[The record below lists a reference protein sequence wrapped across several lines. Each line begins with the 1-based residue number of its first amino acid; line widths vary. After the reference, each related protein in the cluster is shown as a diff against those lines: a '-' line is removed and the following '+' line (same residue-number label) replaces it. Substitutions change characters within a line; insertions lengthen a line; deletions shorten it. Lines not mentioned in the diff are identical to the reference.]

1 MFTGPE
7 PVLGCDLTNGHNTLG
22 NICCDAPRDNLTH
35 RTGKESE
42 LSFHI
47 LYERDALATLKSFLL
62 SSGKLNTGDIRKINP
77 RSILAFRKAV
87 GLR

>member
-22 NICCDAPRDNLTH
+22 NICCDAPRDDLTH

-47 LYERDALATLKSFLL
+47 LHERDALATLRHFLPGSASRTQRIL
-62 SSGKLNTGDIRKINP
+62 GKLTKDQSWPLVSQKD
-77 RSILAFRKAV
+77 LD
-87 GLR
+87 